1 MPPRTQLPACDVS
14 EAEDAPGRRQ
24 SMAEA
29 TQFCVG
35 LENKPGMLARLCE
48 HLKRADVNIEAIF
61 VTDDEECAWVN
72 FVVSTGCDPEQ
83 ALIDGGY
90 KFFTE
95 KVLTVQM
102 ENRPGALQSVA
113 AKLAGAGVNI
123 EYVYGSCGQQPTFML
138 VLNVDDL
145 KQAEEALQG

>member
-1 MPPRTQLPACDVS
+1 MGGWRL
-14 EAEDAPGRRQ
+14 

-35 LENKPGMLARLCE
+35 LENKPGVLAKLCE
-48 HLKRADVNIEAIF
+48 HLERANVNIEAIF
-61 VTDDEECAWVN
+61 VTDDEDCAWVN
-72 FVVSTGCDPEQ
+72 FVVAPNCDPEQ

-102 ENRPGALQSVA
+102 ENRPGALEHVA

-123 EYVYGSCGQQPTFML
+123 DYVYGSCGEQPTFML

-145 KQAEEALQG
+145 KGAEKAFQG